1 MLSPASARL
10 PISMP
15 VLRALLKNPEPP
27 PGAAP
32 GAPGGGGGASVP
44 SLGLVARVSLVTL
57 VVFQRNLPAS
67 A

>member
-1 MLSPASARL
+1 M

-15 VLRALLKNPEPP
+15 VLRALLKKPDPP

-32 GAPGGGGGASVP
+32 GAPGGGGGASAP
-44 SLGLVARVSLVTL
+44 SLGLVARVSVVML